1 MMSYAKKADEIIQQI
16 RAVGHKITDDYMVDH
31 NNNGHVGRNLFIKS
45 RYGVCGY
52 ITIKLFA
59 KTNKDGEDYE
69 VGRAIDSFWT
79 VINEKC
85 GTSRDAKGQ
94 LTSTAG
100 IIAELDSLVKE
111 FVSAGSDEKKAKPC
125 QTYSGLWL
133 SQTGFEPLCVL

>member
-1 MMSYAKKADEIIQQI
+1 MGVNYGQKDGSKQASTSL
-16 RAVGHKITDDYMVDH
+16 ITVMC
-31 NNNGHVGRNLFIKS
+31 KW
-45 RYGVCGY
+45 YGVYGY